1 MLSHLYKQKFNFQC
15 VTTFDIWVNDVHT
28 NNEYLFYF
36 LSMDLTN
43 LSLADLSILIV
54 ELILFVVQF
63 IVASDVDTVYQF
75 NLMIVQ
81 PFCGI

>member
-1 MLSHLYKQKFNFQC
+1 MISQLYKQKFNFHF
-15 VTTFDIWVNDVHT
+15 VTTFDIKVNDVHT

-43 LSLADLSILIV
+43 LSLSDLSILIV

-63 IVASDVDTVYQF
+63 IVAPNVDTVYQF
-75 NLMIVQ
+75 YLTVQ
-81 PFCGI
+81 PICGI